1 MSLGAYETCFVML
14 WCLLLARSIT
24 VNAVQFCYK
33 SQQQVRWPFRLR
45 CAGFTRELLGDDT
58 MFVEALFCQLFHL
71 SPFLC
76 RVGRVK
82 SCAAPEPWETIAAP
96 TVMQKVLRH
105 TVEGVWQV
113 Y

>member
-1 MSLGAYETCFVML
+1 MQV
-14 WCLLLARSIT
+14 LL
-24 VNAVQFCYK
+24 
-33 SQQQVRWPFRLR
+33 
-45 CAGFTRELLGDDT
+45 RELLGDDT

-76 RVGRVK
+76 VALEGCLERLPGPGALVEVVHHQ
-82 SCAAPEPWETIAAP
+82 SPWETIAAP

-105 TVEGVWQV
+105 TVEGVWKV